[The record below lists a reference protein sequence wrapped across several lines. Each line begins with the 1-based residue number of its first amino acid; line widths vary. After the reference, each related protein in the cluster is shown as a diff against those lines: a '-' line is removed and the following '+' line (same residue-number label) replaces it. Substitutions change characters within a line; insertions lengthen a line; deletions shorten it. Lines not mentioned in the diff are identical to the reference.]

1 MSSHSI
7 FHGWKA
13 RTFHLSRDRGFLLRT
28 SFAIVGA
35 AFVLGCALV
44 WLRTDPNQT
53 KVVGIPALLVK
64 IQSDYGRLHQS
75 STADQRLLCRWLSTV
90 MEQIRRT
97 EEVDSGAESG
107 EVLYRRY
114 LETGR
119 VFEYDL
125 HALIDAHAPSPS
137 REMFRDYVEASLQPD
152 KEKAESFRTKI
163 DTLANGTPPPPCASE
178 LAAGLALRAGAPPV
192 AVAWLM
198 REGLSFP
205 EAKESRR
212 AAVHLALEIQD
223 VNSLQSMRDVPGWI
237 EGCTPSVQSAVGGL
251 LMDVPLLWKAMLWD
265 HFTDIPWLYLFVT
278 LMVGGVWTVILVQHD
293 EVREWRWVRPILPV
307 IAGVASIW
315 PTVAILYWQ
324 EYAQGLV
331 KGGEFPMDIWYWII
345 GVGAR
350 EEISK
355 LALFAVFLPWLVKA
369 RAPGRAL
376 LTGAFVG
383 LGFAIE
389 ENVQYYHSEGVTAV
403 LGRLLTANF
412 LHICLTAIVSHE
424 LYRVFRS
431 RFATA
436 GDFVVTFGGVILA
449 HGLYDWL
456 GDADPYDVGGW
467 LGIALFL
474 MIAIR
479 FFDLLAQEM
488 EWKRSTVSHRAV
500 FVLGCAVIVAVVF
513 VLAGIQ
519 GNSIEAVAEAGQSCL
534 GIVPV
539 AIFYWRKFEHA

>member
-1 MSSHSI
+1 M
-7 FHGWKA
+7 FHGWKT

-28 SFAIVGA
+28 SFAIVAA
-35 AFVLGCALV
+35 AFVLGCSIV
-44 WLRTDPNQT
+44 WLRTDASRA
-53 KVVGIPALLVK
+53 KVVRVPARLMK

-75 STADQRLLCRWLSTV
+75 SAADPRLLCRWLGTL
-90 MEQIRRT
+90 MEHIRR
-97 EEVDSGAESG
+97 EPSEGVGSESV
-107 EVLYRRY
+107 EVLYRTY
-114 LETGR
+114 SNTGR

-125 HALIDAHAPSPS
+125 HALIDAHVSPAS

-152 KEKAESFRTKI
+152 KEKALPFRSKL
-163 DTLANGTPPPPCASE
+163 DALASGTPPPPCASE
-178 LAAGLALRAGAPPV
+178 LAAGLALRAGNPQA
-192 AVAWLM
+192 AVTWLM

-205 EAKESRR
+205 DAQDARKD
-212 AAVHLALEIQD
+212 AVYLALEIQD
-223 VNSLQSMRDVPGWI
+223 VNSLRSMRDMPGWI
-237 EGCTPSVQSAVGGL
+237 EACTPAIQSVVGGL
-251 LMDVPLLWKAMLWD
+251 LMDVPLQWKAMLWD
-265 HFTDIPWLYLFVT
+265 HFTDIPWLYLIVT
-278 LMVGGVWTVILVQHD
+278 LMVGGVWAVILVQHD
-293 EVREWRWVRPILPV
+293 EIREWRWVRPILPV

-315 PTVAILYWQ
+315 PTITILYWQ
-324 EYAQGLV
+324 EHVQGLV
-331 KGGEFPMDIWYWII
+331 KGGEFPMDIWYWVI

-355 LALFAVFLPWLVKA
+355 LTLFALFLPWLLKA

-424 LYRVFRS
+424 LYRMFRS

-500 FVLGCAVIVAVVF
+500 FILGCAVIVAVVF

-519 GNSIEAVAEAGQSCL
+519 GDSIEAVAEAGQSCL